1 MTSKTERQ
9 FDAEERTWAM
19 TCHLSAFAFAV
30 CPPIGHMAGPL
41 LVWLLKRD
49 EFPLVDDQGRES
61 VNFQLTMTLYFF
73 VGFLFLQTRYG
84 LPLMAALW
92 AWDIVATI
100 IAAARASQ
108 GVRFR
113 YLLAIRFLKR

>member
-1 MTSKTERQ
+1 MNSTTDRQLDTE
-9 FDAEERTWAM
+9 ECTWAM
-19 TCHLSAFAFAV
+19 ICHLSGFALAV
-30 CPPIGHMAGPL
+30 CPPVGHVLGPL

-61 VNFQLTMTLYFF
+61 LNFQLTMTLYFCGGF
-73 VGFLFLQTRYG
+73 LLLRSGVGF
-84 LPLMAALW
+84 PLLVSLG

-100 IAAARASQ
+100 IAAARASR

-113 YLLAIRFLKR
+113 YWLAIRFLK

>member
-1 MTSKTERQ
+1 MNSPEPRQ
-9 FDAEERTWAM
+9 YDSEQRTWAM
-19 TCHLSAFAFAV
+19 ICHLSAFAFPV
-30 CPPIGHMAGPL
+30 CPPVGHLLGPL

-61 VNFQLTMTLYFF
+61 LNFQITMTIFYFAGLLLLLTGI
-73 VGFLFLQTRYG
+73 GFPLLVA
-84 LPLMAALW
+84 LMAF
-92 AWDIVATI
+92 DIVATI

-113 YLLAIRFLKR
+113 YLFAIRFLK

>member
-1 MTSKTERQ
+1 MDPTAARQ
-9 FDAEERTWAM
+9 FDADERTWAM
-19 TCHLSAFAFAV
+19 ICHLSAFAFAI

-41 LVWLLKRD
+41 VVWLLKRD

-61 VNFQLTMTLYFF
+61 LNFQITMTLYGCA
-73 VGFLFLQTRYG
+73 VLVLLLAGIG
-84 LPLMAALW
+84 LPLLAGLW
-92 AWDIVATI
+92 AWNILATI

-113 YLLAIRFLKR
+113 YLLTIRFLR